1 MVALK
6 EGFSSA
12 SRVDS
17 LHELRA
23 CFKLQHAWIFTLWRP
38 LYAAVSV
45 SEMNYINGKHDSLK
59 KKIFKGTF

>member
-6 EGFSSA
+6 KGFSSV

-38 LYAAVSV
+38 LYALNAAVSV
-45 SEMNYINGKHDSLK
+45 SEMNYINGKHMIL
-59 KKIFKGTF
+59 